1 MSIARAEEPP
11 VAQADVSVDDFI
23 TGLLAGFADADV
35 SSLSI
40 RGAEFYRAIEDAFTA
55 LASAATELRLDLRFR
70 VFLDPVYGDS
80 PVVRD
85 AISSAVQRD
94 LVSLDNPEY
103 QDMRLKIGHEEAVL
117 LLKSLP
123 GGRDLYTGLA
133 RHFLDSYPWVVR
145 RAT

>member
-1 MSIARAEEPP
+1 MSIASTEEPS
-11 VAQADVSVDDFI
+11 VTQEDVSVDDFI
-23 TGLLAGFADADV
+23 TGLLAGFAESNV

-40 RGAEFYRAIEDAFTA
+40 RGAEFHRAVADAFLA
-55 LASAATELRLDLRFR
+55 LNASAVQKNLDIRFR

-117 LLKSLP
+117 LLKRLP
-123 GGRDLYTGLA
+123 GGRDLYVDLA
-133 RHFLDSYPWVVR
+133 ENFLKSYPWVVR
-145 RAT
+145 RVP